1 MYSGHDRTRSTPCP
15 AATTLVAFAVGEASG
30 PVLREVETHVDHCVP
45 CHQLLAELLHAA
57 HQSCAHLPS
66 ALVGL
71 EALSGTT
78 IDRFELAEVLGAGA
92 MGVVYAASDKQLGRD
107 VALKVIRSHV
117 GSDGTDS
124 ATVRG
129 HVRMLAEA
137 RALAA
142 VQHPNVVV
150 IHDVGIVD
158 GTCYLVMERIVGQTL
173 DAWCATNP
181 SLRDR
186 LRILTQIAR
195 GLAHAASLGV
205 LHRDI
210 KPSNVLVSGTRAV
223 VIDFGVAELRR
234 DSAEAG
240 DAARIV
246 GTRAYMAPEVVLG
259 QGADERSDVYSLAVM
274 AYECLDGYRPV
285 APQAAGVD
293 APPPPAL
300 RARVGAT
307 LRRVLR
313 AGLARDPAQRPTSL
327 QQVLQAF
334 EPKQTGRRT
343 VLAAMVVAA
352 IAIGAFVV
360 ARPAAPSQASACD
373 ARVAQEAA
381 AVWDV
386 SSSAILIGQFA
397 ALDSPTVND
406 AALAV
411 TRHLQDWRASW
422 QAVSQRACHADR
434 TTPATDMC
442 LRQVREL
449 ALALRHS
456 LARPTRDLAERAVSR
471 AYQLPEPLTCIER
484 PGAVSELL
492 PANQDD
498 RIMQQVAV
506 LQRSITTSDVDQI
519 RAGVDAVETDTSWR
533 QHAER
538 PLIFFTLGRAHEALD
553 QGATAATWFSRAAHE
568 ADQRRQDYLRAEAY
582 LSLSSVAVRQIH
594 DPALRV
600 QSLEHADTAIARIGN
615 PPELHRRALAA
626 HADVRI
632 LEGNDA
638 EAAAL
643 LQRVVEI
650 ERELPAS
657 PLRARH
663 LDMLG
668 IALRDIDPVAAAA
681 ACTSAVRMFDRLL
694 GPRHPDGAAAMMGL
708 AGALTAQGKHQEAI
722 EVLRGALA
730 RVRAVLPDAHSL
742 VMDLRNNL
750 ALILAEHGQADEA
763 IRELQTIMAV
773 RAQEAEADDCR
784 SQVPLA
790 RAQLDL
796 GASMANA
803 DRGREGLAL
812 VEKGL
817 KIYRACNVD
826 PPILA
831 SALYFHGAIEAQVR
845 GAPSGV
851 ASIEQALQLLA
862 RAPDLQRAPLLFL
875 LAQLTFTTTPARSR
889 RMAEQAMAIYREAG
903 NTHDVDQIS
912 AWLSNGAVVP

>member
-1 MYSGHDRTRSTPCP
+1 MEPAHDRARLPPCP
-15 AATTLVAFAVGEASG
+15 DAATLAAFVVGDASG
-30 PVLREVETHVDHCVP
+30 PVRREVETHVDHCAP
-45 CHQLLAELLHAA
+45 CHQLLAELLHAVQPSPA
-57 HQSCAHLPS
+57 QSPAPL
-66 ALVGL
+66 AL

-78 IDRFELAEVLGAGA
+78 IGRFELAEVLGAGA

-107 VALKVIRSHV
+107 IALKVIRPHA
-117 GSDGTDS
+117 GPDGTDS
-124 ATVRG
+124 ATVRS

-142 VQHPNVVV
+142 VQHPNVVA
-150 IHDVGIVD
+150 IHDVGMVD
-158 GTCYLVMERIVGQTL
+158 GTCYLVMERIVGQNL

-186 LRILTQIAR
+186 LRILTQVAR

-223 VIDFGVAELRR
+223 VIDFGVAER
-234 DSAEAG
+234 AEARE
-240 DAARIV
+240 AARIV
-246 GTRAYMAPEVVLG
+246 GTRAYMAPEVMLG
-259 QGADERSDVYSLAVM
+259 HGADVRSDVYSLAVM

-285 APQAAGVD
+285 AGVD

-327 QQVLQAF
+327 QHVLQAF
-334 EPKQTGRRT
+334 ETQRTGGRM

-352 IAIGAFVV
+352 IASVAFEV
-360 ARPAAPSQASACD
+360 ARPAATSQASACD
-373 ARVAQEAA
+373 SRVAQEAA
-381 AVWDV
+381 AVWDAR
-386 SSSAILIGQFA
+386 SSVLLVGELA
-397 ALDSPTVND
+397 ARNSPTAND

-411 TRHLQDWRASW
+411 IRHLQDWKASW
-422 QAVSQRACHADR
+422 QAVGQRACHADQNV
-434 TTPATDMC
+434 PATDTC
-442 LRQVREL
+442 LRHVREL

-456 LARPTRDLAERAVSR
+456 LARPTRDIAERAVSR
-471 AYQLPEPLTCIER
+471 AHQLPEPSICIDR

-492 PANQDD
+492 PAKQDD
-498 RIMQQVAV
+498 RIMQQVAD
-506 LQRSITTSDVDQI
+506 LQRSITTSHVDQI
-519 RAGVDAVETDTSWR
+519 RAGVGAVETDASWR
-533 QHAER
+533 QHAEI
-538 PLIFFTLGRAHEALD
+538 PLIYFTLGRAHEALD
-553 QGATAATWFSRAAHE
+553 QGATAAIWFSRAAHE

-582 LSLSSVAVRQIH
+582 LALSSVAVRLIH

-626 HADVRI
+626 RADVRL

-643 LQRVVEI
+643 LERVVEI

-681 ACTSAVRMFDRLL
+681 ACSSAVHMFDQLL

-708 AGALTAQGKHQEAI
+708 ASALAAQGKRQEAI

-730 RVRAVLPDAHSL
+730 RVRPVLPDAHSL

-763 IRELQTIMAV
+763 IRELQAILEV
-773 RAQEAEADDCR
+773 RAREARADDCT

-803 DRGREGLAL
+803 DRGSEGLAL
-812 VEKGL
+812 VENGL

-826 PPILA
+826 SPVLA
-831 SALYFHGAIEAQVR
+831 NALYFHGAIEAQVR

-862 RAPDLQRAPLLFL
+862 QAPDLQRAPLLFL
-875 LAQLTFTTTPARSR
+875 MAQLTFTSTPAQSR

-903 NTHDVDQIS
+903 NSHDVDQIS